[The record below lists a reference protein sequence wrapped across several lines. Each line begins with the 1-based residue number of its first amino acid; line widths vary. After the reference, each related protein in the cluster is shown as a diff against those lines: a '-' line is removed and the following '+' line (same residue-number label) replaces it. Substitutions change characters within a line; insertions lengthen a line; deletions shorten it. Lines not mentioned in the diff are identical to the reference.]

1 MIDGFLQLLTGLR
14 PARGFAKKNFKNR
27 QFSKHKSIIT
37 YLHNQFSAILRKKP
51 NDLKKDFF
59 LTSLLAYSPTHLPTI
74 YLLLMDLPKVY
85 LKLLFNLPIYL
96 PIYLLLNLP
105 KTILQPT
112 FKHTHLARTYL
123 LNHLKLF
130 SALFFF
136 NFYQPSNCLHK
147 SQGWVSK
154 RTSLFFVGYIYRQK
168 AILEIKSAK
177 NQVLLEILNSHN
189 LMEKIKQRSPEFYR
203 WSK

>member
-59 LTSLLAYSPTHLPTI
+59 LTSLLAYSPTHPLST
-74 YLLLMDLPKVY
+74 YYFMDLPKVY

-112 FKHTHLARTYL
+112 FKHTHLART
-123 LNHLKLF
+123 
-130 SALFFF
+130 
-136 NFYQPSNCLHK
+136 
-147 SQGWVSK
+147 
-154 RTSLFFVGYIYRQK
+154 
-168 AILEIKSAK
+168 
-177 NQVLLEILNSHN
+177 
-189 LMEKIKQRSPEFYR
+189 
-203 WSK
+203 

>member
-1 MIDGFLQLLTGLR
+1 MCSCLGMMDGFLKLLTSLR
-14 PARGFAKKNFKNR
+14 PAKGFAKFFFKNQ

-37 YLHNQFSAILRKKP
+37 YLHNQFLAILRKKP
-51 NDLKKDFF
+51 NDLKKEFF

-74 YLLLMDLPKVY
+74 YLLLMDLPKIY

-112 FKHTHLARTYL
+112 FKHTHVAKTYL
-123 LNHLKLF
+123 PTHLKLF
-130 SALFFF
+130 STLFFF
-136 NFYQPSNCLHK
+136 NFYLPTNCFHK

-154 RTSLFFVGYIYRQK
+154 RTSLFFVGYIYV
-168 AILEIKSAK
+168 AK
-177 NQVLLEILNSHN
+177 KL
-189 LMEKIKQRSPEFYR
+189 Y
-203 WSK
+203 